1 MISFIVYVF
10 WVLVFLASV
19 FFLAISL
26 WDNSEENEDSQ
37 SFEKKK
43 IIFGLTSI
51 GHLNSWETMGASLG
65 CFLAALLSA
74 WFIDIFYLFL
84 WISFFAVGFGVF
96 GILSAL
102 GSDEEDFSSSI
113 KRILKEL
120 NLDKAK
126 TYLPTYALG
135 ASFILIFAING
146 GGMADWDKAS
156 SSKSTSSSSSSNL
169 SSSSWK
175 LDRNGCPREDGEL
188 YGYSPGSVGGRIFDI
203 AAAQGKSLQTANRL
217 CIDCTLWNFQE
228 ALRKYGTTGS
238 VTSPQTEV
246 CSTLVTNY
254 SRSRSLW
261 DSMRKNKTYK

>member
-10 WVLVFLASV
+10 WLVVFLASV
-19 FFLAISL
+19 FLLVAFL

-43 IIFGLTSI
+43 IIYGFTSI
-51 GHLNSWETMGASLG
+51 GHLNSWESMGATLG
-65 CFLAALLSA
+65 FFLVALLSA

-84 WISFFAVGFGVF
+84 WISLFAVGFLVF

-113 KRILKEL
+113 KRIFKEL

-156 SSKSTSSSSSSNL
+156 SSKSTSSSSSSN
-169 SSSSWK
+169 SSSSSK
-175 LDRNGCPREDGEL
+175 DRYSIGSDGHPLKNGEYYAFDS
-188 YGYSPGSVGGRIFDI
+188 GYIAGQIFNI
-203 AAAQGKSLQTANRL
+203 TIAQGGGIQSANVRCYQAMTSRAANGGDDYYKCDKMVDSATNPTYFQT
-217 CIDCTLWNFQE
+217 
-228 ALRKYGTTGS
+228 
-238 VTSPQTEV
+238 
-246 CSTLVTNY
+246 
-254 SRSRSLW
+254 
-261 DSMRKNKTYK
+261 MRNDKTYK